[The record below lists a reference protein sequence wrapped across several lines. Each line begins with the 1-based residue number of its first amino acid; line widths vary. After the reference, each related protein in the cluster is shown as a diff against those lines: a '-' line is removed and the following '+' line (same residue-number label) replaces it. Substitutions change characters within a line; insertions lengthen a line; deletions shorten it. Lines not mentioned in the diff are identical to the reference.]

1 MSTTTLHYRG
11 THPIT
16 IKGFGWLNATQ
27 ASEMS
32 KGKVAEEWL
41 TSSGGLY
48 ALEQLAGELGAGFE
62 PGFFD
67 LHRVQRDKKIFMLGL
82 RGDGRLVRFVAGDT
96 KQGGGLWLHPNLA
109 LPFARWVDADKIDHP
124 FAVWLA
130 EQLPEVRRQHAQAAK
145 AKREAEAEDLA
156 AGYAG
161 VVRAELLEQL
171 RLTDAVLRNGGS
183 SIEERRQA
191 LAGMVAQQQDGGAKA

>member
-16 IKGFGWLNATQ
+16 IKGFGWINATQ
-27 ASEMS
+27 AAQMS
-32 KGKVAEEWL
+32 KGKIAEEWL

-48 ALEQLAGELGAGFE
+48 ALEQLAGELGTGFV

-67 LHRVQRDKKIFMLGL
+67 IHRVQRDRQNFLLAL
-82 RGDGRLVRFVAGDT
+82 RGDGGLVRTAAGDT

-109 LPFARWVDADKIDHP
+109 LSFARWLDADKIDHP
-124 FAVWLA
+124 FAAWLA
-130 EQLPEVRRQHAQAAK
+130 EQLPEVRHQHAQTAK

-156 AGYAG
+156 ENYVGAVG
-161 VVRAELLEQL
+161 AELLEQM
-171 RLTDAVLRNGGS
+171 RTADVVLRNAGAS
-183 SIEERRQA
+183 VLARRRA
-191 LAGMVAQQQDGGAKA
+191 LACMVAQAQGDSA